1 MADDLL
7 NDIVRI
13 LRERDVPYD
22 RDALKS
28 ALNDLEGLTAIQQW
42 KEEYLSSDTLLT
54 KEEAA
59 QYAYLCKTG
68 DAERLAGQDL
78 SAIQGLDDSEIQD
91 AIEELK
97 RSTAAIEKQTET
109 LRLQQNAMSAL
120 VKSGQRTSQARAT
133 TNKAWLKKWNAEK
146 SHVSKAIEDLSQ
158 NLAYQTSDLE
168 QSSKASEAAA
178 KQTVDGILRSD
189 DKLLGSLQKLASD
202 LDPIN
207 SGDEELIAR
216 IRELCARLIKHTV
229 EGIRTKLDRI
239 YLEALGAPGAV
250 NGEDAESQ
258 ESRELQ
264 EELESLYSEILP
276 VAQMSTEQQFLQ
288 PALRTLADT
297 TGKGQ
302 ERATKAV
309 KYIHECLVF
318 LVTRLE
324 TFLAKAEESQCHK
337 KVLTFVLASAKAEL
351 SRVEAAPK
359 ITANPPKP
367 NIQKRR
373 TSSNPSP
380 GRLRNARRRSSGVFE
395 NEDVDPEQ
403 QLARNLGITL
413 PSEAASDHQ
422 RIETL
427 DRALADRVLKLGIH
441 ASSLQQTTESAI
453 SSHLQDANLTLQLLQ
468 DSLLAE
474 TLYGKVSLLDPDIES
489 SVSMFEQEI
498 EDLERGLEEIDLGRL
513 GERNVNREQIV
524 GRWSH

>member
-1 MADDLL
+1 MADGLL
-7 NDIVRI
+7 DDIVQI

-28 ALNDLEGLTAIQQW
+28 ALNDPEGFTAIKQW
-42 KEEYLSSDTLLT
+42 KEEYLNSDTLLT

-68 DAERLAGQDL
+68 DAERLEAQDL
-78 SAIQGLDDSEIQD
+78 SAVRGLDNSEIRD

-97 RSTAAIEKQTET
+97 RSTVAIEKQTET

-120 VKSGQRTSQARAT
+120 VKNGLRTSQARAT
-133 TNKAWLKKWNAEK
+133 TNKTRLTKWNVEK
-146 SHVSKAIEDLSQ
+146 NHVSKAIEDLSQ
-158 NLAYQTSDLE
+158 NLAYQISDLE
-168 QSSKASEAAA
+168 QGGKASEAAA
-178 KQTVDGILRSD
+178 KQAVDGILKSD
-189 DKLLGSLQKLASD
+189 DKLLVNLQKLASD

-207 SGDEELIAR
+207 SGDEQLIAR

-250 NGEDAESQ
+250 NGEETESQ

-264 EELESLYSEILP
+264 EELESLYSEVLP
-276 VAQMSTEQQFLQ
+276 VAQMSAEQQFLQ

-302 ERATKAV
+302 ERAAKAV
-309 KYIHECLVF
+309 KYIHECLIF
-318 LVTRLE
+318 LVSRLE
-324 TFLAKAEESQCHK
+324 TLLAKAEESQCHK
-337 KVLTFVLASAKAEL
+337 KALNFVLASAKAEL

-359 ITANPPKP
+359 ITASPSKP

-427 DRALADRVLKLGIH
+427 ERLLADRVLKLGIH
-441 ASSLQQTTESAI
+441 TSSLQQTTELAI
-453 SSHLQDANLTLQLLQ
+453 SSYLQDANLTLQLLQ

-474 TLYGKVSLLDPDIES
+474 TLYGKVSLVDPDIES
-489 SVSMFEQEI
+489 GVRMFEQEI
-498 EDLERGLEEIDLGRL
+498 QDLEQGLEEIDLGKL
-513 GERNVNREQIV
+513 GERNVNKEQII

>member
-1 MADDLL
+1 M
-7 NDIVRI
+7 RG
-13 LRERDVPYD
+13 E
-22 RDALKS
+22 S
-28 ALNDLEGLTAIQQW
+28 FH
-42 KEEYLSSDTLLT
+42 
-54 KEEAA
+54 
-59 QYAYLCKTG
+59 
-68 DAERLAGQDL
+68 
-78 SAIQGLDDSEIQD
+78 
-91 AIEELK
+91 
-97 RSTAAIEKQTET
+97 
-109 LRLQQNAMSAL
+109 
-120 VKSGQRTSQARAT
+120 T
-133 TNKAWLKKWNAEK
+133 TITRMK
-146 SHVSKAIEDLSQ
+146 
-158 NLAYQTSDLE
+158 
-168 QSSKASEAAA
+168 
-178 KQTVDGILRSD
+178 
-189 DKLLGSLQKLASD
+189 KLL
-202 LDPIN
+202 I
-207 SGDEELIAR
+207 I
-216 IRELCARLIKHTV
+216 IRLIKHTV

-309 KYIHECLVF
+309 KYVCRICSSFSLSANYFQIHECLIF

-324 TFLAKAEESQCHK
+324 TFLVKAEESQCHK
-337 KVLTFVLASAKAEL
+337 KALTFVLASAKAEL